1 MGLRMELQAQKQKL
15 QELQAELECPGNVR
29 LQKLQEENTRLQHEL
44 QHSRMML
51 AQQCSAEVDEWHPG
65 LHPYSF
71 ESENLLPHTTVN
83 DSWSVSLASPAFP
96 AGTNENLSSPRLP
109 VLDSVGMT
117 GVKERP
123 PHEENRPMKVAT
135 PAVSVVEPHL
145 ARSGLAVNVPAGNDQ
160 LPIQVSKPSS
170 RRRRNSSDCIVGDS
184 VDNIAWAPS
193 SPAGHATPCWTSLP
207 AGITP
212 SKSASIID
220 AIISPRSH
228 VQHCSAS
235 VN

>member
-83 DSWSVSLASPAFP
+83 DSWSVSLISPARVYARPEPLQPFDGVMDGWSVTLASPAFP

-109 VLDSVGMT
+109 VLDLVGMA
-117 GVKERP
+117 GVKEGP

-170 RRRRNSSDCIVGDS
+170 RRRRNS
-184 VDNIAWAPS
+184 
-193 SPAGHATPCWTSLP
+193 
-207 AGITP
+207 
-212 SKSASIID
+212 
-220 AIISPRSH
+220 
-228 VQHCSAS
+228 
-235 VN
+235 